1 LGAGGA
7 ALAVFFGFCCCPLH
21 PGLMLSLV
29 ATPLSLV
36 QTGAMPM
43 HHTLA
48 PMSDVFMGAKAKPK
62 PKKTAS
68 AAPAAPKK
76 KITTLKTIGTYI
88 DVTGKEYQEANVFI
102 PQFDEIGVLPPIG
115 RWDPLKIREQGPER
129 YRRFVEMEIK
139 HGRMAMAAFLG
150 VVTTYSGMRFPGY
163 LSVAQDIKFSDIPGG
178 AIASWAALP
187 SSAWLQIILFITF
200 CEVYLLKQSPD
211 KAPGD
216 VVPEGFWWARYPDGY
231 DIWLGD
237 TSAKQVGEDEL
248 FLGKTW
254 KLNAERNN
262 GRAAMMGITGMVV
275 HESLTGNPVFPIGE
289 SL

>member
-1 LGAGGA
+1 VWCIGIAP
-7 ALAVFFGFCCCPLH
+7 VCCCPLH

-115 RWDPLKIREQGPER
+115 RWDPLKIREQVGCSP
-129 YRRFVEMEIK
+129 
-139 HGRMAMAAFLG
+139 
-150 VVTTYSGMRFPGY
+150 
-163 LSVAQDIKFSDIPGG
+163 
-178 AIASWAALP
+178 ASCEPSEGHLTP
-187 SSAWLQIILFITF
+187 SSKCGQTSNSGVDLTP
-200 CEVYLLKQSPD
+200 LLHALAGP
-211 KAPGD
+211 
-216 VVPEGFWWARYPDGY
+216 
-231 DIWLGD
+231 
-237 TSAKQVGEDEL
+237 
-248 FLGKTW
+248 
-254 KLNAERNN
+254 
-262 GRAAMMGITGMVV
+262 
-275 HESLTGNPVFPIGE
+275 
-289 SL
+289 

>member
-1 LGAGGA
+1 VWCIGIAP
-7 ALAVFFGFCCCPLH
+7 VCCCPLH

>member
-1 LGAGGA
+1 
-7 ALAVFFGFCCCPLH
+7 
-21 PGLMLSLV
+21 MLSVVSLPLGFHGV
-29 ATPLSLV
+29 AVRAPIVQPQMGVITP
-36 QTGAMPM
+36 G
-43 HHTLA
+43 
-48 PMSDVFMGAKAKPK
+48 DVG
-62 PKKTAS
+62 
-68 AAPAAPKK
+68 
-76 KITTLKTIGTYI
+76 TTRPLG
-88 DVTGKEYQEANVFI
+88 VF
-102 PQFDEIGVLPPIG
+102 
-115 RWDPLKIREQGPER
+115 DPLNLIGDDPVK
-129 YRRFVEMEIK
+129 YRRWQEMEIK